1 MPAKIDIS
9 GQRFGRLTVV
19 CEAGRKGG
27 KVTRICRCDCGNE
40 HIAKGRDLRCGD
52 VKSCGCIQPNY
63 GKHVIGTRLYS
74 IWKAMRKRCSNPN
87 DSCWRIYGGKGI
99 KVCDEWMNS
108 FDAFKSWSLE
118 NGYSDDLS
126 IDRINSCG
134 NYLLANRSLS
144 GSCRLLRRSIGIA
157 CRICPV
163 KDAVQQRWRPKLILL
178 RVRRFGGSGR
188 FVLGVNEP
196 DRNVENI
203 LDGIQ
208 HQGSPPVVFP
218 RPSFTE

>member
-27 KVTRICRCDCGNE
+27 QVTWICRCDCGNE

-87 DSCWRIYGGKGI
+87 DYSWRIYGGKGI
-99 KVCDEWMNS
+99 KVCDDWMNS
-108 FDAFKSWSLE
+108 FEAFKSWSLE

-134 NYLLANRSLS
+134 DYEPSNCRWATPYQQANNTSRNRVIEWNGEKLTAAQWDRRLGFSRGTVSRRIDCGWSLERAMTQPQKTTTAKKNKN
-144 GSCRLLRRSIGIA
+144 GETMAQLME
-157 CRICPV
+157 
-163 KDAVQQRWRPKLILL
+163 AVA
-178 RVRRFGGSGR
+178 V
-188 FVLGVNEP
+188 
-196 DRNVENI
+196 
-203 LDGIQ
+203 
-208 HQGSPPVVFP
+208 
-218 RPSFTE
+218 